1 MSMSAPAETTALP
14 DIYLSAEDYQLL
26 DHLLGDSSSQGVA
39 GLLRREIDRAKVVPG
54 ASLPRDAVGLYR
66 WAHYV
71 EGDGPTAG
79 ARRVRLVLPLEADID
94 KGAVSVLSH
103 VGAGLLG
110 LREGQTIDWPD
121 PSGRTRRLTP
131 VLVEDP
137 ETPAA

>member
-1 MSMSAPAETTALP
+1 MSAPTPTEALP
-14 DIYLSAEDYQLL
+14 DIYLSRDDYDLL
-26 DHLLGDSSSQGVA
+26 DQLIGDASSHPVA
-39 GLLRREIDRAKVVPG
+39 ELLRQEIDRAAVLPR
-54 ASLPRDAVGLYR
+54 ASLPRDAIGLYR

-71 EGDGPTAG
+71 EGDGAAIG

-94 KGAVSVLSH
+94 QGAVSVLSH

-110 LREGQTIDWPD
+110 LREGHSIAWPD

-137 ETPAA
+137 ESLIA